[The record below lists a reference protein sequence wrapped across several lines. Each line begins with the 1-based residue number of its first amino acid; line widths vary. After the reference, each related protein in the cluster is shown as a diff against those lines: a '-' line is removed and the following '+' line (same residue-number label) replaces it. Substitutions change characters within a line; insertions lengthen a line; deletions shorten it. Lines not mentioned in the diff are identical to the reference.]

1 MIRRRTLLA
10 AARAALA
17 APAILRAQGAQKLTF
32 YYPIAVGGPLQAIMD
47 GYCKAFEQETGI
59 AVEPVYAGDYSQ
71 TLIKALAAIRAG
83 TGPQFAVL
91 LAAEMHSLQD
101 QDILVSID
109 DIGLDAD
116 GKKWLDGFY
125 PAFMAN
131 SHAEGK
137 TWSVPY
143 QRSTAIFYYN
153 KAAFQDAG
161 LDPEAFPKTWAEL
174 AATAAKLTK
183 HDASGRVTRWGIKM
197 AGDLGNAQWTFGAL
211 ANQAEQKLMND
222 AGSEVYFNQPRT
234 IEAMAFWRSLSAEHH
249 ATPDGVSNWPQL
261 SPDFLEGNTAIIQ
274 HTTGNLTNV
283 REKAQFPFGVAG
295 LAGKNSPHTVV
306 GGGNL
311 YFFKNA
317 SRAERQASL
326 RFARWVSQ
334 PERAADWSMRTG
346 YIATSPAAY
355 ETQTMKDFIAK
366 VPAANVA
373 RTFLP
378 VATGELSV
386 HENQRVYKVLTDN
399 IQACLNGSK
408 TPAQAM
414 ADAQAEVGSYLEA
427 LQEGLIE
434 ARACGAKRST
444 RICCCC
450 PPSSCLWHSPIGRQL
465 PH

>member
-1 MIRRRTLLA
+1 MIHRRTFLA
-10 AARAALA
+10 AAAGALA
-17 APAILRAQGAQKLTF
+17 TPAILRAQGVQKLTF

-47 GYCKAFEQETGI
+47 GYCKAFQQETGI

-71 TLIKALAAIRAG
+71 TLIKALAAIKAG

-116 GKKWLDGFY
+116 GRKWLEGFY

-131 SHAEGK
+131 SLADAK
-137 TWSVPY
+137 TWSVPF

-153 KAAFQDAG
+153 KAAFQEAG
-161 LDPEAFPKTWAEL
+161 LDPEAFPTTWSALAE
-174 AATAAKLTK
+174 TAEKLTTR
-183 HDASGRVTRWGIKM
+183 DATGRITRWGIKM
-197 AGDLGNAQWTFGAL
+197 AGDLGNAQWTFGAF
-211 ANQAEQKLMND
+211 ANQAEQKLMNE
-222 AGSEVYFNQPRT
+222 AGTEVYFNQPKT

-295 LAGKNSPHTVV
+295 LAGRNSPHTVV

-311 YFFKNA
+311 YFFKGT
-317 SRAERQASL
+317 SEAERQASL

-334 PERAADWSMRTG
+334 PDRAADWSIRTG

-355 ETQTMKDFIAK
+355 DTPVMKDFINK
-366 VPAANVA
+366 IPSANVA

-386 HENQRVYKVLTDN
+386 HENQRVYKALTDN

-408 TPAQAM
+408 PPAQAM
-414 ADAQAEVGSYLEA
+414 ADAQAESD
-427 LQEGLIE
+427 
-434 ARACGAKRST
+434 
-444 RICCCC
+444 RILR
-450 PPSSCLWHSPIGRQL
+450 PYRKA
-465 PH
+465 

>member
-1 MIRRRTLLA
+1 MIRRRTVLA
-10 AARAALA
+10 AGASILA
-17 APAILRAQGAQKLTF
+17 APAILRAQSVQKLTF
-32 YYPIAVGGPLQAIMD
+32 YYPVAVGGPIAAIMD
-47 GYCKAFEQETGI
+47 GYCKAFQQETGI

-71 TLIKALAAIRAG
+71 TLIKATTAIRAG

-101 QDILVSID
+101 QDILVSLD
-109 DIGLDAD
+109 EIGLDAD
-116 GKKWLDGFY
+116 AKKWLDGFY

-131 SHAEGK
+131 SHADGK

-143 QRSTAIFYYN
+143 QRSTAIFYYS

-161 LDPEAFPKTWAEL
+161 LDPEKFPTTWAEL
-174 AATAAKLTK
+174 ATTAGKLTK
-183 HDASGRVTRWGIKM
+183 RDASGRATHWGIKM

-211 ANQAEQKLMND
+211 ANQAEQILMNQ
-222 AGSEVYFNQPRT
+222 AGTEVYFNQPKT

-249 ATPDGVSNWPQL
+249 ASPDGVSNWSQL
-261 SPDFLEGNTAIIQ
+261 SPDFLEGNAAIIQ

-317 SRAERQASL
+317 SAPEREASL

-355 ETQTMKDFIAK
+355 ETQTMKDFITK

-378 VATGELSV
+378 LATGELSV
-386 HENQRVYKVLTDN
+386 HENQRVYKALTDN
-399 IQACLNGSK
+399 IQACLNGTKAPS
-408 TPAQAM
+408 QAM
-414 ADAQAEVGSYLEA
+414 ADAQSEA
-427 LQEGLIE
+427 D
-434 ARACGAKRST
+434 
-444 RICCCC
+444 RILR
-450 PPSSCLWHSPIGRQL
+450 PYKNG
-465 PH
+465 

>member
-1 MIRRRTLLA
+1 MINRRTLLGAGA
-10 AARAALA
+10 AVLA
-17 APAILRAQGAQKLTF
+17 APAVLRAQSVQKLTF
-32 YYPIAVGGPLQAIMD
+32 YYPVAVGGPIAAIMD
-47 GYCKAFEQETGI
+47 GYCKAFLQETGI

-71 TLIKALAAIRAG
+71 TLIKATTAIRAG

-91 LAAEMHSLQD
+91 LAAETHSLQD
-101 QDILVSID
+101 QDILVSLD
-109 DIGLDAD
+109 EIGLDGNA
-116 GKKWLDGFY
+116 KAWLDGFY

-131 SHAEGK
+131 SQADGK
-137 TWSVPY
+137 TWSVPF
-143 QRSTAIFYYN
+143 QRSTAIFYFN

-161 LDPEAFPKTWAEL
+161 LDSDKFPTTWAEL
-174 AATAAKLTK
+174 ASAAAKLTRR
-183 HDASGRVTRWGIKM
+183 DASGRVTRWGIKM

-211 ANQAEQKLMND
+211 ANQAEQVLMNQ
-222 AGSEVYFNQPRT
+222 AGTEIYFNQPKT
-234 IEAMAFWRSLSAEHH
+234 IEAMAFWRSLSADHH
-249 ATPDGVSNWPQL
+249 ATPDGVSNWAQL
-261 SPDFLEGNTAIIQ
+261 SPDFLEGNTDIIQ

-283 REKAQFPFGVAG
+283 RDKAQFPFGVAG

-317 SRAERQASL
+317 SAAERAASL

-366 VPAANVA
+366 VPTANVA

-386 HENQRVYKVLTDN
+386 HENQRVYKALTDN
-399 IQACLNGSK
+399 IQACLNTSK
-408 TPAQAM
+408 SPAQAM
-414 ADAQAEVGSYLEA
+414 ADAQTEA
-427 LQEGLIE
+427 D
-434 ARACGAKRST
+434 
-444 RICCCC
+444 RILR
-450 PPSSCLWHSPIGRQL
+450 PFKNG
-465 PH
+465 